1 MPTKKKTKATA
12 KATKTPAAPPDPRE
26 PLKPTSANLTATLK
40 TLKTVL
46 AGIPVPDPIVEEPT
60 PEAMARVM
68 EQMRRELESM
78 QARSPEIT
86 HEIAVRHEIAP
97 RSP

>member
-1 MPTKKKTKATA
+1 MYRGEPVTVTA
-12 KATKTPAAPPDPRE
+12 AHTDDPAGPYY
-26 PLKPTSANLTATLK
+26 TVTLRSGGVRDVDE
-40 TLKTVL
+40 L
-46 AGIPVPDPIVEEPT
+46 EEPT
-60 PEAMARVM
+60 PEAMARAM

-78 QARSPEIT
+78 QARSPEII